1 MTCVCKSGV
10 DKRGREWIEL
20 CATHQAEADERHQAS
35 VESCSHVYR
44 AQLVAEELVRAR
56 A

>member
-1 MTCVCKSGV
+1 MTCTCKSGT

-20 CATHQAEADERHQAS
+20 CAEHQAEHDERHQAA

-44 AQLVAEELVRAR
+44 EELTRAR